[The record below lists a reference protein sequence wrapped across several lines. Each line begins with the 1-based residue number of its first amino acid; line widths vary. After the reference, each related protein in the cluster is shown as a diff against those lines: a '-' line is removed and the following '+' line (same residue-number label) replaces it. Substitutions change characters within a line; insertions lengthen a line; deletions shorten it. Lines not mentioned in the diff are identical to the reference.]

1 MVRDCIDVFNTGVIV
16 VPGSTV
22 YILLVNVAHGDM
34 LMVEHGNLVV
44 I

>member
-1 MVRDCIDVFNTGVIV
+1 MRDCIDVFNIGLIV
-16 VPGSTV
+16 VRGSTV
-22 YILLVNVAHGDM
+22 HSLLVTVAHGDM